1 YRFIGT
7 VNGSTPSSPVHGSQ
21 PRTEFRLSRRILR
34 AGLLI
39 GLGSVVL
46 LLGIERFAPN
56 KWWQYLRGRS
66 DLPQI
71 RSIAV
76 LPLQNLSG
84 DQTQEYFADAMT
96 EELITEL
103 SRLSELRVISR
114 TSVMRYKKTDKP
126 LPEIARQLGVDGI
139 VEGSVLRSGDRVRI
153 TAQLIYAPR
162 DTNLWAQTYDLDIR
176 DVVILQS
183 AVAGAIADEV
193 RVKMTPGEKKLMTDP
208 HPVNP

>member
-1 YRFIGT
+1 
-7 VNGSTPSSPVHGSQ
+7 
-21 PRTEFRLSRRILR
+21 
-34 AGLLI
+34 LI
-39 GLGSVVL
+39 GIAATVA
-46 LLGIERFAPN
+46 LLGLVALMPPDVRRRVARKGEV
-56 KWWQYLRGRS
+56 L
-66 DLPQI
+66 QI

-84 DQTQEYFADAMT
+84 DPAQEYFADAMT

-103 SRLSELRVISR
+103 SRISALKVISR
-114 TSVMRYKKTDKP
+114 TSVMRYKKTDRP